1 MLFSFGNCRVQ
12 TSYVNVEPKR
22 RRQIPGSQ
30 PSGSETATGTEIH
43 SHQQHQPAY
52 VSPADISAL
61 GDQPSS
67 EARITASGRELRRA
81 RIVITV
87 QRTASYKQWLD
98 ENPLQSALADDDVE
112 EGDADDAI
120 DEAAVEGPPQD
131 R

>member
-1 MLFSFGNCRVQ
+1 
-12 TSYVNVEPKR
+12 
-22 RRQIPGSQ
+22 
-30 PSGSETATGTEIH
+30 
-43 SHQQHQPAY
+43 
-52 VSPADISAL
+52 L
-61 GDQPSS
+61 GDQPSG
-67 EARITASGRELRRA
+67 EARLNASGRELRRA

-120 DEAAVEGPPQD
+120 DEAIVEGPPQE